1 MPQRMR
7 SQGRVVS
14 PPPAHLG
21 SSSKMYWMPWPWW
34 ISQSTMRIL
43 GTHGKGLAEGWGP
56 HLQPEPRPGWEGR
69 VDSQQPAPAPA
80 PAPAPPW
87 ASPTVAAQH
96 TPVQP
101 VFLLSVFGCYGHVIE
116 HAESIGSSPL
126 AVVPRRPR
134 VENGPHQGHPD
145 VPTCGGSQC
154 GGQLSPYQ
162 GKPVAHSS
170 CQHRIHQLQ
179 PGSRS

>member
-1 MPQRMR
+1 MPQRSR
-7 SQGRVVS
+7 SQGRLVP

-43 GTHGKGLAEGWGP
+43 GTNGKGLAEGWGP
-56 HLQPEPRPGWEGR
+56 RLPPEPRPGWEGQ
-69 VDSQQPAPAPA
+69 VDSQQ

-134 VENGPHQGHPD
+134 VESGPRQGHP
-145 VPTCGGSQC
+145 VPTRGGSQRR
-154 GGQLSPYQ
+154 GQLSPHQ

-170 CQHRIHQLQ
+170 CQHRVHQLQ
-179 PGSRS
+179 PGPHS